1 MTAVFLF
8 LGVALTAASSSAG
21 ALPMEMVAMAQ
32 APAAATATAQQ
43 STAPTVSKSSASD
56 IAAPKIPQAS
66 AAPETSTD
74 DADANAPKMPK
85 WIEEGIDKFG
95 AITVFVAFL
104 VSGIGLHL
112 SEDLILIPAGWISA
126 HDPKFFWELAAAA
139 YAGIVLGDLGWFL
152 LCHTFGARL
161 LQSKFFKRM
170 FHPRR
175 LLEVK
180 HQIDQRGVLVLIAAR
195 FIPGTRTPVITMCG
209 VLHMATWKFITVEAV
224 CVLVT
229 APMQMAIGWLAFHAA
244 EQAGVTDIFHQIM
257 IGVAVTLAVVIGLWL
272 VHRAIEQRKSKKHPP
287 RAKVAWLRTFRGAT
301 KVS

>member
-1 MTAVFLF
+1 
-8 LGVALTAASSSAG
+8 
-21 ALPMEMVAMAQ
+21 
-32 APAAATATAQQ
+32 
-43 STAPTVSKSSASD
+43 
-56 IAAPKIPQAS
+56 
-66 AAPETSTD
+66 
-74 DADANAPKMPK
+74 MPK

-112 SEDLILIPAGWISA
+112 SEDLILIPAGWLSA
-126 HDPKFFWELAAAA
+126 NDPRFFWELAAAA

-272 VHRAIEQRKSKKHPP
+272 VHRAIEQRKSKKRPP
-287 RAKVAWLRTFRGAT
+287 RANVAWLRTFRGAA
-301 KVS
+301 KAS